1 MQPTIHLAIV
11 VCVRTAWALITTPV
25 SHHLPAW
32 TPRPLPTC
40 HGQWRTVCRVILL
53 EETQNLIT
61 SPGQKQEAYVI
72 VSEKPVNLCQLLLS
86 NWSLAFC
93 GFGCCCCLV
102 GLFQLLLSNWSLA
115 FCCCCCCLVGLFQF
129 LLSNCS
135 LAFCCCRCCCCCLV
149 GLFQFLLSNW
159 SLGVF
164 WLIFYFF
171 PALVFEV
178 IASSFLLV
186 FFSFFFFFFAL
197 I

>member
-102 GLFQLLLSNWSLA
+102 CLFQLLLSNWSLA
-115 FCCCCCCLVGLFQF
+115 FC
-129 LLSNCS
+129 
-135 LAFCCCRCCCCCLV
+135 CCCCCLV